1 MNNLNLIF
9 RANLANREL
18 WCRRQLEKIP
28 ARIKI
33 LDVGCGGQPYR
44 KYCDHLVYK
53 THDFG
58 QLDASSQIIEC
69 KYGQLDYVSDI
80 SHIPEEGCC
89 FDVILS
95 TEVLEHVPDP
105 VGAIKE
111 MARLLKSG
119 GKLIL
124 TAPLASFLHQKPY
137 HFYGGFTP
145 YWFKKFLPEAGFA
158 NINIE
163 PNGGFFRFF
172 GQECQRV
179 TRILFR
185 GRSLRSPLRWLF
197 LPFEAVL
204 ILLFTILCPLV
215 CYYLDKVFRSEDYTI
230 GYHVTA
236 EKQ

>member
-1 MNNLNLIF
+1 MNKLNQVF
-9 RANLANREL
+9 RANPANRED
-18 WCRRQLEKIP
+18 WVKKQLEGLTP
-28 ARIKI
+28 RLKI

-44 KYCDHLVYK
+44 KYCDHLIYRA
-53 THDFG
+53 HDFG
-58 QLDASSQIIEC
+58 QIDPPSQIIE
-69 KYGQLDYVSDI
+69 KRYGPLDYISDI
-80 SHIPEEGCC
+80 SHIPEKDCS
-89 FDVILS
+89 FDIVLS

-105 VGAIKE
+105 IAAIKE
-111 MARLLKSG
+111 MGRLLKPS

-124 TAPLASFLHQKPY
+124 TAPLGAFLHQKPY

-145 YWFKKFLPEAGFA
+145 YWFKKFLPEAGFV

-185 GRSLRSPLRWLF
+185 GRSLKSPVRWLF
-197 LPFEAVL
+197 LPFEAVFM
-204 ILLFTILCPLV
+204 IIFTILCPLV